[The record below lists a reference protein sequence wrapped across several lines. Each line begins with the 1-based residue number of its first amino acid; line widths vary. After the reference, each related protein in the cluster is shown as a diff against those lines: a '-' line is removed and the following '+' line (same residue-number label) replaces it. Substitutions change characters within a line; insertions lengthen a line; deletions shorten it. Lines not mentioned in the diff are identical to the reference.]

1 MKIYYTDGG
10 ALRCSKIV
18 RCGRYFMADDFYIIY
33 AEDIESIE
41 ED

>member
-1 MKIYYTDGG
+1 MTVLYMDGG

-18 RCGRYFMADDFYIIY
+18 WCGSYFMADDFYIIY
-33 AEDIESIE
+33 AEDIESIV